1 MEAKQPSF
9 AEFTYKSRITDFLK
23 VLPGDTQKALDE
35 ARALGTKG
43 IIGTHSEVF
52 HCDEVLA
59 TTMLLYTQSYA
70 DSAIIRTRNQ
80 DVLDQ
85 LDIVVDVGSVFD
97 VSKNRLDHHQRSFN
111 MTWEEDENQPLTEP
125 TGEVRI
131 KLSSAGLVYKY
142 FGKEILQKILT
153 EIWPDAAA
161 TFSDADYDKIYQ
173 KLYKNFIQE
182 IDAKDNGV
190 SVAKEER
197 YWVNTALGTRVSRFN
212 KAWNAPADVD

>member
-1 MEAKQPSF
+1 M
-9 AEFTYKSRITDFLK
+9 D
-23 VLPGDTQKALDE
+23 D

-85 LDIVVDVGSVFD
+85 LDIVVDVGSVFE

-111 MTWEEDENQPLTEP
+111 MTWEEDENQPLPTEP
-125 TGEVRI
+125 
-131 KLSSAGLVYKY
+131 L
-142 FGKEILQKILT
+142 
-153 EIWPDAAA
+153 P
-161 TFSDADYDKIYQ
+161 FSD
-173 KLYKNFIQE
+173 
-182 IDAKDNGV
+182 
-190 SVAKEER
+190 
-197 YWVNTALGTRVSRFN
+197 
-212 KAWNAPADVD
+212 